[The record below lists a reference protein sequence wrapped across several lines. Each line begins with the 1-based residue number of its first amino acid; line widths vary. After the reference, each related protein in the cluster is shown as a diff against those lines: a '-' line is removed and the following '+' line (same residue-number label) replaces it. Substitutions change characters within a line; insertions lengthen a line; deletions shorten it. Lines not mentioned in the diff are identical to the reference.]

1 MKTLITITLL
11 LVSILGFSQ
20 NKHIA
25 KGKARG
31 KSTIVY
37 DGKDIELQK
46 KNCLKKYDENAF
58 NELTWGYPVPSDLF
72 IVCIMLINTITTMTR
87 MTFMS

>member
-1 MKTLITITLL
+1 M
-11 LVSILGFSQ
+11 SILGFSQ

-25 KGKARG
+25 EGKARG

-58 NELTWGYPVPSDLF
+58 NPNRSLEILPY
-72 IVCIMLINTITTMTR
+72 IMFR
-87 MTFMS
+87 